1 MYMHECVFAF
11 PFVFNLF
18 IQPLSLTQSLQFFY
32 CLFMLSNNCYT
43 IEMLLI
49 GVKVALRYGPKNL
62 KSFSTEL
69 PEKFG

>member
-49 GVKVALRYGPKNL
+49 GV
-62 KSFSTEL
+62 
-69 PEKFG
+69 